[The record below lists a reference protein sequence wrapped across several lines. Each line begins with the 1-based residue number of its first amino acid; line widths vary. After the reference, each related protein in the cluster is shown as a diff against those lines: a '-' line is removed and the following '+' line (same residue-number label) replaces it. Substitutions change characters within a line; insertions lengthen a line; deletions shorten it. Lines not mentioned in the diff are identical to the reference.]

1 MTPLLE
7 VHDLRIS
14 VPNGLDARALAV
26 DGVSFSVARGEMLAL
41 VGESGCGK
49 SLTSLALLRLL
60 PAGVRLEPGS
70 RIALEGT
77 ELTTLPDAAMRAVRG
92 RRIGMIFQD
101 PMTALTPVLRV
112 GAQLTE
118 TIRAHDSMR
127 AADARARAVQLL
139 RDVGIGDAERR
150 LDAYPHELSGGLRQR
165 VLIAIA
171 LAANPDVLLADEP
184 TTALDVTV
192 QAQILEL
199 LDTLRRER
207 GLAVLLV
214 THDLGVVAGRA
225 DRVAVMYAGQIVES
239 ATTTALFAEPQHPY
253 TRGLLACVPR
263 LAGLRTRLVPIP
275 GLVPAPGQQ
284 TGGCRFGNRCPERFS
299 ACDAP
304 PALDGGAHQ
313 RRCWLPATGSE
324 LSR

>member
-1 MTPLLE
+1 VTPLLD
-7 VHDLRIS
+7 VRDLRIS
-14 VPNGLDARALAV
+14 VPVGLDGRATAV
-26 DGVSFSVARGEMLAL
+26 DGVSFSVARGELLAL

-60 PAGVRLEPGS
+60 PQGARLEPGS
-70 RIALEGT
+70 SIRLAGEEI
-77 ELTTLPDAAMRAVRG
+77 TTLPEPAMRALRG
-92 RRIGMIFQD
+92 KRIGMIFQD

-112 GAQLTE
+112 GDQLIE
-118 TIRAHDSMR
+118 TLRAHAPLSR
-127 AADARARAVQLL
+127 QAARARAAALL
-139 RDVGIGDAERR
+139 SDVGIGDAERR

-171 LAANPDVLLADEP
+171 LAGDPDVLVADEP

-199 LDTLRRER
+199 LDRLRRER

-225 DRVAVMYAGQIVES
+225 DRVAVMYAGQIVET
-239 ATTTALFAEPQHPY
+239 ATTAALFAAPQHPY

-263 LAGLRTRLVPIP
+263 VDGPRTRLVPIP
-275 GLVPAPGQQ
+275 GLVPAPG
-284 TGGCRFGNRCPERFS
+284 TYPVGCRFQNRCGDAFD
-299 ACDAP
+299 ACTAAP
-304 PALDGGAHQ
+304 SLTGAAHQ
-313 RRCWLPATGSE
+313 CRCWLASAPLEPTA
-324 LSR
+324 